1 VMHPDQAL
9 GVIRSAALLRNSD
22 DVRPIRR
29 SQSGFLALRSPPT
42 ILHLSAVSLGDRLP
56 AT

>member
-1 VMHPDQAL
+1 MMHPDQAL